1 MHLTTRSPNTGCTQ
15 ASRSVTFKKSRV
27 QTQMATLLLQG
38 LSLIT
43 VVAARSSK
51 PHILLMLAD
60 DLGYANVNW
69 HNPNIRT
76 PNLDVLVAEG
86 IRLERHY
93 VFQFCSPSRASL
105 MSGRYP
111 IHVQERMGP
120 YWTTFTGPPTN
131 MTLLPAKLREASYRV
146 HHVGKWYVCTA

>member
-1 MHLTTRSPNTGCTQ
+1 MIAFLHYGLYLT
-15 ASRSVTFKKSRV
+15 A
-27 QTQMATLLLQG
+27 
-38 LSLIT
+38 
-43 VVAARSSK
+43 VVAARPSK

-69 HNPNIRT
+69 HNPNIHT
-76 PNLDVLVAEG
+76 PNLDALVAEG
-86 IRLERHY
+86 VRLERHY

-120 YWTTFTGPPTN
+120 YWTTYTGPPTN
-131 MTLLPAKLREASYRV
+131 MTLLPAKLRQANYRV
-146 HHVGKWYVCTA
+146 HHVGKWCVCVCFSCAYVPNNFVLFTQSII